1 MDADRTM
8 LPHGEAARVR
18 RHKYFAQQNPGAG
31 AIHLLRACSIPLGLS
46 DHRERNPKNKTIC
59 LWQMVLFLVR
69 AWGLEPQRRKA
80 REPKSRMYANFIMP
94 A

>member
-46 DHRERNPKNKTIC
+46 DHRERNPKIRPSAFGRWSYFWSALTKKM
-59 LWQMVLFLVR
+59 QEQSFV
-69 AWGLEPQRRKA
+69 PQGFA
-80 REPKSRMYANFIMP
+80 GF
-94 A
+94 